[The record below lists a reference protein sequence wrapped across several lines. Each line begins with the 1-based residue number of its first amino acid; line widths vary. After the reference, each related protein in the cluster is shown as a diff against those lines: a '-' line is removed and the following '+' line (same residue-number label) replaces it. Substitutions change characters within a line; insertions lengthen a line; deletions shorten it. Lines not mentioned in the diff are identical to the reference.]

1 MASGSYHGLDS
12 EEDGGPYI
20 IAFVPEA
27 YEFVCSDAASQ
38 SESGKGQESSRLF
51 HEESG
56 VLQDQV
62 RVTPAKPN
70 IFSLYRYASSL
81 DRVLT
86 GIACLPAIAAGCGFP
101 IMSLVFGSASE
112 TLKDTTL
119 QGVQNLF
126 KSKINTYVLYYVY
139 LAIGI
144 FFLSYTSMSLFVYT
158 GEKVTLRAKELKQY
172 LLTPLTVIK
181 ISVLLP

>member
-86 GIACLPAIAAGCGFP
+86 GIACLAAIAAGCGFP
-101 IMSLVFGSASE
+101 IPYKLAYKPPPCGPCE
-112 TLKDTTL
+112 TNALS
-119 QGVQNLF
+119 QGGAY
-126 KSKINTYVLYYVY
+126 SKGGLISQIYGTVLSNH
-139 LAIGI
+139 
-144 FFLSYTSMSLFVYT
+144 LSTNQTRQF
-158 GEKVTLRAKELKQY
+158 
-172 LLTPLTVIK
+172 
-181 ISVLLP
+181 

>member
-1 MASGSYHGLDS
+1 
-12 EEDGGPYI
+12 
-20 IAFVPEA
+20 
-27 YEFVCSDAASQ
+27 
-38 SESGKGQESSRLF
+38 
-51 HEESG
+51 
-56 VLQDQV
+56 
-62 RVTPAKPN
+62 
-70 IFSLYRYASSL
+70 
-81 DRVLT
+81 
-86 GIACLPAIAAGCGFP
+86 
-101 IMSLVFGSASE
+101 MSLVFGSASE